1 TSKSRADIEDADR
14 APQDLG
20 DGANHRVAD
29 QVPVRVVD
37 GLEIVD
43 VDHQQTD
50 RQRMTLAALQ
60 FFLDARVKIP
70 AIEQTTDGID
80 GGGLGERSRL
90 HKRALPS
97 ERERE

>member
-1 TSKSRADIEDADR
+1 
-14 APQDLG
+14 
-20 DGANHRVAD
+20 
-29 QVPVRVVD
+29 
-37 GLEIVD
+37 
-43 VDHQQTD
+43 
-50 RQRMTLAALQ
+50 MTLAALQ

-97 ERERE
+97 ERERERRRQSPQGRQIASRKRAAVGAIGDAQDAEDFFGRQDRHGGK